1 MIKEERYYKRMKW
14 ILCRASL
21 NDFKSRHMMIFDLAS
36 LVRIEVIE
44 TSKKYLIIIIRI
56 IEIVLKLRIRKDLY
70 QTSKI
75 WSSNFIQ

>member
-1 MIKEERYYKRMKW
+1 
-14 ILCRASL
+14 
-21 NDFKSRHMMIFDLAS
+21 MMIFDLAS

-70 QTSKI
+70 HTSKI
-75 WSSNFIQ
+75 

>member
-1 MIKEERYYKRMKW
+1 
-14 ILCRASL
+14 
-21 NDFKSRHMMIFDLAS
+21 MMIFDLAS

-75 WSSNFIQ
+75 

>member
-1 MIKEERYYKRMKW
+1 
-14 ILCRASL
+14 
-21 NDFKSRHMMIFDLAS
+21 MMIFDLAS

-56 IEIVLKLRIRKDLY
+56 IEIVLKFKIRKDLY

-75 WSSNFIQ
+75 

>member
-1 MIKEERYYKRMKW
+1 
-14 ILCRASL
+14 
-21 NDFKSRHMMIFDLAS
+21 MIFDLAS

-75 WSSNFIQ
+75 